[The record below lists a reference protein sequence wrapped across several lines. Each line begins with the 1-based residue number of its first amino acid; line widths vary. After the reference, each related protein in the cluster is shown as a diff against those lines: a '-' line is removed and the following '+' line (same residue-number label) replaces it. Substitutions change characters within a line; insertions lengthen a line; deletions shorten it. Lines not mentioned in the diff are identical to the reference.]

1 MSSIRSELAATA
13 ARWVVEEGLSYA
25 AAKHKA
31 AAALGVTNRQ
41 ALPDND
47 RLEMAVFDYIDTFCA
62 EEQAA
67 DLAVLRRLALRW
79 MDRLDQWHPYVL
91 GAVWRGSATRHSDV
105 TLHLFSVDT
114 KALEI
119 ELINQGVDF
128 EVLEPQAWQ
137 RGACEVIVMEQVV
150 ADWAQSV
157 MLNLVLH
164 EGVEPASARS
174 TDVAGP
180 PWLQG
185 KPGQWR
191 PRSERGSRQTLA
203 RWMDGGDAHD

>member
-1 MSSIRSELAATA
+1 MSNIRSELAATA

-31 AAALGVTNRQ
+31 AVALGVPSRQ

-47 RLEMAVFDYIDTFCA
+47 LLEMAVFDYIDTFCA

-67 DLAVLRRLALRW
+67 DLVVLRRLALRW
-79 MDRLDQWHPYVL
+79 MDRLRDWHPYVV
-91 GAVWRGSATRHSDV
+91 GAVWRGSATRHSDI

-119 ELINQGVDF
+119 ELVNQRVDF

-137 RGACEVIVMEQVV
+137 RGACEVIVVEQGV
-150 ADWAQSV
+150 AEWAQSV
-157 MLNLVLH
+157 LLNLVVH

-174 TDVAGP
+174 TDLAQS
-180 PWLQG
+180 PWLVG
-185 KPGQWR
+185 KPGPWR
-191 PRSERGSRQTLA
+191 PQSERGSRQTLA
-203 RWMDGGDAHD
+203 RWLNAGEAHD